1 MSETPKRP
9 NPASPPATPRW
20 VKIVVLTFIVLVL
33 AVIILHLMGFGF
45 GNHGAGGFG
54 GYTLLLERVG
64 EQL

>member
-9 NPASPPATPRW
+9 NPASPPTTPRW

-33 AVIILHLMGFGF
+33 VVIILHLMGFGF
-45 GNHGAGGFG
+45 GNHGAGGFD
-54 GYTLLLERVG
+54 GYTLLMERVV